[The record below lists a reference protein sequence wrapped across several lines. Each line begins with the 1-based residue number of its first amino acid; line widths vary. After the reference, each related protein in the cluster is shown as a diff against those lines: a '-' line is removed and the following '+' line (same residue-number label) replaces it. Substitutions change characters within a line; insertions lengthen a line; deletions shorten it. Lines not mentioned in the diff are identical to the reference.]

1 MIQLYKMAWR
11 DLGRNRRRTFF
22 SMLALAVGVALLI
35 FMASF
40 IAGEMRGAMQTSIK
54 LQTGHLQVRAASY
67 NEDKTSLK
75 WEDLI
80 ENPEALAAQIA
91 ARPEVQAATPRL
103 YATGIVVAGDT
114 STGVRVIGIDP
125 ASAASAPFRD
135 GMVSGSYLTADD
147 RGGLLM
153 GQTLAD
159 KLKSAS
165 GKKLAPGDTINL
177 LVNTSNGDVDQQS
190 FVIRGLFSTDT
201 PGYDESTIFLPLA
214 KAQAITRTEKH
225 ASVIFILLKDQNQTD
240 AVAAAL
246 QAPAYQVKTY
256 IQLNTLLGEFEQFAN
271 VYMYIFYLIVLGI
284 TATVIIN
291 TLIMSVFERTRE
303 IGILAAMGMRGG
315 RIMAMFF
322 AESSLLAVGGI
333 AIGVVLGSLLSAYVQ
348 RYGFFIGNMGITGIL
363 IGERIYTYLTLND
376 IVTLTILA
384 FVITLVASLYPA
396 MLAARMDPVEALHG
410 GK

>member
-1 MIQLYKMAWR
+1 
-11 DLGRNRRRTFF
+11 
-22 SMLALAVGVALLI
+22 MLALAFGVALLV

-40 IAGEMRGAMQTSIK
+40 LAGEMRGS
-54 LQTGHLQVRAASY
+54 LQSAIELQSGHLQVRAASY

-80 ENPEALAAQIA
+80 ENPDALAAQIA
-91 ARPEVQAATPRL
+91 ARPEVQVATPRL

-114 STGVRVIGIDP
+114 STGVRVTGIDP
-125 ASAASAPFRD
+125 ASAASVPFRD
-135 GMVSGSYLTADD
+135 GMVSGDYLTADD

-153 GQTLAD
+153 GRTLAD
-159 KLKSAS
+159 RL
-165 GKKLAPGDTINL
+165 KLAPGDTINL

-190 FVIRGLFSTDT
+190 FVIRGIYSTGT

-214 KAQAITRTEKH
+214 KAQAIARAENH
-225 ASVIFILLKDQNQTD
+225 ASVIFILLKDQDQTD

-246 QAPAYQVKTY
+246 APTYQVKTY
-256 IQLNTLLGEFEQFAN
+256 IQLNALLSDFEQFAN
-271 VYMYIFYLIVLGI
+271 AYMYLFYLIVLGI

-303 IGILAAMGMRGG
+303 IGILAAIGMRGG
-315 RIMAMFF
+315 RIMAMFL

-333 AIGVVLGSLLSAYVQ
+333 VMGVVLGSLLSAYVQ
-348 RYGFFIGNMGITGIL
+348 RYGIFIGDFGITGML
-363 IGERIYTYLTLND
+363 IGERIYTYLTLSD
-376 IVTLTILA
+376 IVTLAIMA
-384 FVITLVASLYPA
+384 FVITLLAALYPA
-396 MLAARMDPVEALHG
+396 LVAAKMEPVEALHA

>member
-22 SMLALAVGVALLI
+22 SMLALAFGVALLL

-40 IAGEMRGAMQTSIK
+40 IAGEMRGARQTSIK
-54 LQTGHLQVRAASY
+54 LQTGHLQVRAATY

-75 WEDLI
+75 WEDLL
-80 ENPEALAAQIA
+80 ETPDALAAQIA
-91 ARPEVQAATPRL
+91 AQPEVQAATPRL
-103 YATGIVVAGDT
+103 YATGIVAAGDT

-125 ASAASAPFRD
+125 TSAASAPFRD
-135 GMVSGSYLTADD
+135 GMVSGDYLSADD

-153 GQTLAD
+153 GRTLAD
-159 KLKSAS
+159 KL
-165 GKKLAPGDTINL
+165 GLAPGDTINL

-190 FVIRGLFSTDT
+190 FAIRGIYSTGT

-214 KAQAITRTEKH
+214 KAQAIARAENH
-225 ASVIFILLKDQNQTD
+225 ASVIFILLKDQDQTD

-246 QAPAYQVKTY
+246 QAPAYQVKTFV
-256 IQLNTLLGEFEQFAN
+256 QLNTLLDQWEQFAN
-271 VYMYIFYLIVLGI
+271 AYMYIFYLIVLGI

-291 TLIMSVFERTRE
+291 TLVMSVFERTRE

-348 RYGFFIGNMGITGIL
+348 RYGFFIGEMGITGIL
-363 IGERIYTYLTLND
+363 IGERIYSYLALND

-384 FVITLVASLYPA
+384 FVITLLAALYPA
-396 MLAARMDPVEALHG
+396 WLAAHMEPVEALHG

>member
-22 SMLALAVGVALLI
+22 SMLALAFGVALLV

-40 IAGEMRGAMQTSIK
+40 VAGEMRGA
-54 LQTGHLQVRAASY
+54 LQSAISLQSGHLQVRAASY

-80 ENPEALAAQIA
+80 ENPDTLAAQIA

-125 ASAASAPFRD
+125 ASPASAPFRD
-135 GMVSGSYLTADD
+135 GMVSGDYLTADD

-153 GQTLAD
+153 GRTLAD
-159 KLKSAS
+159 KLE
-165 GKKLAPGDTINL
+165 LAPGNTVNL

-190 FVIRGLFSTDT
+190 FVIRGLFSTGT

-214 KAQAITRTEKH
+214 KAQAIARAENH
-225 ASVIFILLKDQNQTD
+225 ASVIFILLKDQDQTD

-246 QAPAYQVKTY
+246 QGPAVQVKTY
-256 IQLNTLLGEFEQFAN
+256 IQLNPLLSEFEQFAN
-271 VYMYIFYLIVLGI
+271 IFMYIFYLIVLGV
-284 TATVIIN
+284 TVTVIIN

-333 AIGVVLGSLLSAYVQ
+333 AMGVALGSLLSAYVQ
-348 RYGFFIGNMGITGIL
+348 KYGFFIGDFGITGIF

-376 IVTLTILA
+376 IVILTIMA
-384 FVITLVASLYPA
+384 FVITLLAALYPA
-396 MLAARMDPVEALHG
+396 IVAANMEPVEALHG

>member
-40 IAGEMRGAMQTSIK
+40 IAGEMRGALQTAIK
-54 LQTGHLQVRAASY
+54 LQSGHLQVRAATY

-75 WEDLI
+75 WEDLL
-80 ENPEALAAQIA
+80 ENPDALAAQIA
-91 ARPEVQAATPRL
+91 TRPEVQAATPRL
-103 YATGIVVAGDT
+103 YATGIVVTGDT

-125 ASAASAPFRD
+125 ASVASAPFRD
-135 GMVSGSYLTADD
+135 GMVSGDYLTADD

-153 GQTLAD
+153 GRTLAD
-159 KLKSAS
+159 KL
-165 GKKLAPGDTINL
+165 GLAPGDTINL

-190 FVIRGLFSTDT
+190 FVIRGLYSTGT

-214 KAQAITRTEKH
+214 KAQAIARAEKH
-225 ASVIFILLKDQNQTD
+225 ASVIFILLKDQDQTD

-246 QAPAYQVKTY
+246 QAPAYQVKTFV
-256 IQLNTLLGEFEQFAN
+256 QLNTLLSEFEQYAN
-271 VYMYIFYLIVLGI
+271 SYMYLFYLIVLGI

-333 AIGVVLGSLLSAYVQ
+333 AIGIVLGSLLSAYVQ
-348 RYGFFIGNMGITGIL
+348 RYGFFIGDMGITGIL

-384 FVITLVASLYPA
+384 FVITLLAALYPA
-396 MLAARMDPVEALHG
+396 WLAAHMEPVEALHG

>member
-22 SMLALAVGVALLI
+22 SMLALGVGVALLI

-67 NEDKTSLK
+67 NEDKTSLA

-80 ENPEALAAQIA
+80 ENPDALAAQIA
-91 ARPEVQAATPRL
+91 ARPEVQVATPRL

-135 GMVSGSYLTADD
+135 GMVSGDYLTADD

-153 GQTLAD
+153 GRTLAD
-159 KLKSAS
+159 KL
-165 GKKLAPGDTINL
+165 KLAPGDTINL

-190 FVIRGLFSTDT
+190 FVIRGIYSTGT

-214 KAQAITRTEKH
+214 KAQAIARAENH
-225 ASVIFILLKDQNQTD
+225 ASVIFILLKDQEQTD

-246 QAPAYQVKTY
+246 QSPAYQVKTY
-256 IQLNTLLGEFEQFAN
+256 VQLNALLSDFEQLAN
-271 VYMYIFYLIVLGI
+271 VYMVLFYLIVLGI
-284 TATVIIN
+284 TATVIVN
-291 TLIMSVFERTRE
+291 TLVMSVFERTRE

-333 AIGVVLGSLLSAYVQ
+333 VMGVVLGSLLSAYVQ
-348 RYGFFIGNMGITGIL
+348 RYGFFIGDFGITGML

-376 IVTLTILA
+376 IVTLTIMA
-384 FVITLVASLYPA
+384 FVITLLAALYPA
-396 MLAARMDPVEALHG
+396 IIAAHMEPVEALHG

>member
-22 SMLALAVGVALLI
+22 SMLALAFGVALLI

-40 IAGEMRGAMQTSIK
+40 IAGEMRGALQTSIK

-80 ENPEALAAQIA
+80 ENPDALAAQIA
-91 ARPEVQAATPRL
+91 ARPEVQVATPRL
-103 YATGIVVAGDT
+103 YATGIVVTGDT
-114 STGVRVIGIDP
+114 STGVRVLGIDP
-125 ASAASAPFRD
+125 TSAASAPFRD
-135 GMVSGSYLTADD
+135 GMVSGDYLTADD
-147 RGGLLM
+147 RGGLLL
-153 GQTLAD
+153 GRTLAD
-159 KLKSAS
+159 KL
-165 GKKLAPGDTINL
+165 KLAPGDTINL

-190 FVIRGLFSTDT
+190 FVIRGLYSTGT
-201 PGYDESTIFLPLA
+201 PGYDERTIFLPLA
-214 KAQAITRTEKH
+214 KAQAITRAENH
-225 ASVIFILLKDQNQTD
+225 ASVIFILLKDQDQTD

-246 QAPAYQVKTY
+246 QTPAYQVKTF
-256 IQLNTLLGEFEQFAN
+256 IQLNSLLSEWEQFAN
-271 VYMYIFYLIVLGI
+271 AYMYIFYLIVLGI

-291 TLIMSVFERTRE
+291 TLVMSVFERTRE

-333 AIGVVLGSLLSAYVQ
+333 AMGVALGSLLSAYVQ
-348 RYGFFIGNMGITGIL
+348 RYGFFIGDLGVTGVH

-384 FVITLVASLYPA
+384 FVITLLAALYPA
-396 MLAARMDPVEALHG
+396 WLAAKMEPAEALHG

>member
-40 IAGEMRGAMQTSIK
+40 IAGEMRGAMQTSIE

-67 NEDKTSLK
+67 NEDKTSLA

-80 ENPEALAAQIA
+80 ANPDVLAAQIA
-91 ARPEVQAATPRL
+91 ARPEVQVATPRL
-103 YATGIVVAGDT
+103 YATGIVVTGDT
-114 STGVRVIGIDP
+114 STGVRVLGIDP
-125 ASAASAPFRD
+125 TSAASAPFRD
-135 GMVSGSYLTADD
+135 GMVSGDHLSADD

-153 GQTLAD
+153 GRTLAD
-159 KLKSAS
+159 KL
-165 GKKLAPGDTINL
+165 GLAPGDTINL
-177 LVNTSNGDVDQQS
+177 LVNTSNGDVDQQP
-190 FVIRGLFSTDT
+190 FVIRGLYSTST

-214 KAQAITRTEKH
+214 KAQAIARAENH
-225 ASVIFILLKDQNQTD
+225 ASVIFILLKDQDQAD

-246 QAPAYQVKTY
+246 QAPAYQVKTFV
-256 IQLNTLLGEFEQFAN
+256 QLNTLLSEFEQFAN

-303 IGILAAMGMRGG
+303 IGILAAMGMRGR

-333 AIGVVLGSLLSAYVQ
+333 AMGIGLGSLLSAYVQ
-348 RYGFFIGNMGITGIL
+348 RYGFFIGDFGITGIL

-376 IVTLTILA
+376 IVTLAIMA
-384 FVITLVASLYPA
+384 FVITLLAALYPA
-396 MLAARMDPVEALHG
+396 WLAAHMEPVEALHG
-410 GK
+410 SK

>member
-1 MIQLYKMAWR
+1 MLQLYKMAWR
-11 DLGRNRRRTFF
+11 DLGRNRRRTVF
-22 SMLALAVGVALLI
+22 SMLALAFGVALLI

-40 IAGEMRGAMQTSIK
+40 IAGEMRGALQTSIK
-54 LQTGHLQVRAASY
+54 LQSGHLQMWAASY
-67 NEDKTSLK
+67 NEDKTSLA

-80 ENPEALAAQIA
+80 ENPDALAAQIA
-91 ARPEVQAATPRL
+91 ARPEVLVATPRL

-125 ASAASAPFRD
+125 DSAASTPFRD
-135 GMVSGSYLTADD
+135 GMVSGDYLTADD

-159 KLKSAS
+159 KLR
-165 GKKLAPGDTINL
+165 LAPGETINL
-177 LVNTSNGDVDQQS
+177 LVNTSNGDVDQQP
-190 FVIRGLFSTDT
+190 FAIRGLFSTDT
-201 PGYDESTIFLPLA
+201 PGYDDSTVFLPLA
-214 KAQAITRTEKH
+214 KAQAISHAENH
-225 ASVIFILLKDQNQTD
+225 ASVIFILLKDQDQTD
-240 AVAAAL
+240 AVATAL
-246 QAPAYQVKTY
+246 QLPGYQVKTY
-256 IQLNTLLGEFEQFAN
+256 VQLNPLLSEFEQFAN
-271 VYMYIFYLIVLGI
+271 VYMYVFYLIVLGI

-333 AIGVVLGSLLSAYVQ
+333 AMGIVLGGVLSAYVQ
-348 RYGFFIGNMGITGIL
+348 RYGLFIGDFGITGIL

-376 IVTLTILA
+376 IVTLTIMA
-384 FVITLVASLYPA
+384 FVITLLAALYPA
-396 MLAARMDPVEALHG
+396 WMAARMEPVEALHSS
-410 GK
+410 K

>member
-22 SMLALAVGVALLI
+22 SMLALAVGLALLI

-40 IAGEMRGAMQTSIK
+40 VAGEMRGALQSSIK
-54 LQTGHLQVRAASY
+54 LQSGHLQVRAASY
-67 NEDKTSLK
+67 NEDKTSLA

-80 ENPEALAAQIA
+80 ENPDALAAQIA
-91 ARPEVQAATPRL
+91 ARPEVQVATPRL
-103 YATGIVVAGDT
+103 YATGIVVTGDT
-114 STGVRVIGIDP
+114 STGVRVLGIDP
-125 ASAASAPFRD
+125 TSAANAPFRD
-135 GMVSGSYLTADD
+135 GMVSGDYLTADD

-153 GQTLAD
+153 GRTLAD
-159 KLKSAS
+159 KL
-165 GKKLAPGDTINL
+165 GLAPGDTINL
-177 LVNTSNGDVDQQS
+177 LVNTSNGDVDQQP
-190 FVIRGLFSTDT
+190 FVIRGLYSTGT
-201 PGYDESTIFLPLA
+201 PGYDEGTVFLPLA
-214 KAQAITRTEKH
+214 KAQAIARAENQ
-225 ASVIFILLKDQNQTD
+225 ASVIFILLKDQAQTN

-246 QAPAYQVKTY
+246 QAPAYQIKTF
-256 IQLNTLLGEFEQFAN
+256 IQLNSLLSEFEQFAN
-271 VYMYIFYLIVLGI
+271 VYMYLFYLIVLGI
-284 TATVIIN
+284 TVTVIVN

-333 AIGVVLGSLLSAYVQ
+333 AMGIVLGSLLSAYVQ
-348 RYGFFIGNMGITGIL
+348 RYGFFIGNFGITGIL

-376 IVTLTILA
+376 IVTLTIMA
-384 FVITLVASLYPA
+384 FVITLLAALYPA
-396 MLAARMDPVEALHG
+396 WLAAHMEPVEALRG

>member
-22 SMLALAVGVALLI
+22 SMLALAFGVALLL

-40 IAGEMRGAMQTSIK
+40 IAGEMRGALQSAIK
-54 LQTGHLQVRAASY
+54 LQSGHLQVRAATY

-75 WEDLI
+75 WEDLL
-80 ENPEALAAQIA
+80 ENPDALAAQIA

-103 YATGIVVAGDT
+103 YATGIVAAGDT

-125 ASAASAPFRD
+125 ASVASAPFRD
-135 GMVSGSYLTADD
+135 GMVSGDYLTADD

-153 GQTLAD
+153 GRTLAD
-159 KLKSAS
+159 KL
-165 GKKLAPGDTINL
+165 KLAPGDTINL

-190 FVIRGLFSTDT
+190 FAIRGIYSTGT

-214 KAQAITRTEKH
+214 KAQAIARAENH
-225 ASVIFILLKDQNQTD
+225 ASVIFILLKDQDQTD
-240 AVAAAL
+240 ALAAAL
-246 QAPAYQVKTY
+246 QGPAYQVKTY
-256 IQLNTLLGEFEQFAN
+256 IELNALLSEFEQYAN
-271 VYMYIFYLIVLGI
+271 SYMYLFYLIVLGI

-333 AIGVVLGSLLSAYVQ
+333 VMGVALGSLLSAYVQ
-348 RYGFFIGNMGITGIL
+348 QYGFFIGDFGITGIL

-376 IVTLTILA
+376 IVTLTIMA
-384 FVITLVASLYPA
+384 FVITLLAALYPA
-396 MLAARMDPVEALHG
+396 WLAAHMEPVEALHS

>member
-22 SMLALAVGVALLI
+22 SMLALAVGLALLV

-40 IAGEMRGAMQTSIK
+40 IAGEMRGALQTAIK
-54 LQTGHLQVRAASY
+54 LQSGHLQVRAATY

-80 ENPEALAAQIA
+80 EEPDALAAQIA
-91 ARPEVQAATPRL
+91 ARPEVQTATPRL
-103 YATGIVVAGDT
+103 YATGIVISGDT
-114 STGVRVIGIDP
+114 STGVRVVGIDP
-125 ASAASAPFRD
+125 GSDASAPFRD
-135 GMVSGSYLTADD
+135 GMIGGTYLTADD

-153 GQTLAD
+153 GQALAD
-159 KLKSAS
+159 KLK
-165 GKKLAPGDTINL
+165 LAAGDSIRL
-177 LVNTSNGDVDQQS
+177 LVNTANGDTDQQD
-190 FVIRGLFSTDT
+190 FTIRGLFSTKT
-201 PGYDESTIFLPLA
+201 PAYDKSTVFLPLS
-214 KAQAITRTEKH
+214 KAQTIARAENH
-225 ASVIFILLKDQNQTD
+225 ASAILILLKDQDQID
-240 AVAAAL
+240 AVTAAL
-246 QAPAYQVKTY
+246 QGPTYQVKTY
-256 IQLNTLLGEFEQFAN
+256 LQLNALLSEFEQMAN
-271 VYMYIFYLIVLGI
+271 SYMYLFYLIVLAI

-333 AIGVVLGSLLSAYVQ
+333 VMGVALGSLISAYVQ
-348 RYGFFIGNMGITGIL
+348 AFGIFIGDFGISGIL
-363 IGERIYTYLTLND
+363 IGERIYTYLQLND
-376 IVTLTILA
+376 VVTLTIMA
-384 FVITLVASLYPA
+384 FVITLLAALYPA
-396 MLAARMDPVEALHG
+396 MVAARMEPVEALRG

>member
-22 SMLALAVGVALLI
+22 SMLALAFGVALLL

-54 LQTGHLQVRAASY
+54 LQSGHLQVWAASY

-80 ENPEALAAQIA
+80 QNPDALAAQLA
-91 ARPEVQAATPRL
+91 ARPEVLTATPRL
-103 YATGIVVAGDT
+103 YATGIVAAGNT

-125 ASAASAPFRD
+125 ASIASAPFRD
-135 GMVSGSYLTADD
+135 GMVSGDYLTADD

-153 GQTLAD
+153 GRTLAD
-159 KLKSAS
+159 KL
-165 GKKLAPGDTINL
+165 KLAPGDTINL
-177 LVNTSNGDVDQQS
+177 LVNTSNGDVDQQV
-190 FVIRGLFSTDT
+190 FAIRGIYSTDT
-201 PGYDESTIFLPLA
+201 PGYDENTIFLPLA
-214 KAQAITRTEKH
+214 KAQAITGAENH
-225 ASVIFILLKDQNQTD
+225 ASVIFILLKDQDQTD
-240 AVAAAL
+240 AMAAAL
-246 QAPAYQVKTY
+246 QGPAYQVKTY
-256 IQLNTLLGEFEQFAN
+256 LELNALLNEFEQYAN
-271 VYMYIFYLIVLGI
+271 SMFYLFYLIVLGI

-303 IGILAAMGMRGG
+303 IGILAAMGMRGR

-333 AIGVVLGSLLSAYVQ
+333 AMGVVLGSLLSAYVQ
-348 RYGFFIGNMGITGIL
+348 RYGFFIGDFGITGIL
-363 IGERIYTYLTLND
+363 IGERIYAYLTLDN
-376 IVTLTILA
+376 IVTLTIMA
-384 FVITLVASLYPA
+384 FVITLLASLYPA
-396 MLAARMDPVEALHG
+396 WMAAHMEPVEALHG

>member
-22 SMLALAVGVALLI
+22 SMLALAFGVALLI

-40 IAGEMRGAMQTSIK
+40 IAGEMRGALQTSIK
-54 LQTGHLQVRAASY
+54 LQSGHLQVRAASY
-67 NEDKTSLK
+67 NEDKTSLA

-80 ENPEALAAQIA
+80 ENPDALAAQIA
-91 ARPEVQAATPRL
+91 ARPEVQVATPRL
-103 YATGIVVAGDT
+103 YATGIVAAGDT
-114 STGVRVIGIDP
+114 STGVRVLGIDP
-125 ASAASAPFRD
+125 TSAASAPFHD
-135 GMVSGSYLTADD
+135 GMVSGDYLTADD

-153 GQTLAD
+153 GRTLAD
-159 KLKSAS
+159 KL
-165 GKKLAPGDTINL
+165 KLAPGDTINL
-177 LVNTSNGDVDQQS
+177 LVNTSNGDVDQQP
-190 FVIRGLFSTDT
+190 FVIRGLYSTGT
-201 PGYDESTIFLPLA
+201 PGYDESTVFLPLA
-214 KAQAITRTEKH
+214 KAQAIARAENH
-225 ASVIFILLKDQNQTD
+225 ASVIFILLKDQDQTD

-246 QAPAYQVKTY
+246 QAPAYQVKTFV
-256 IQLNTLLGEFEQFAN
+256 QLNTLLSEFEQFAN

-333 AIGVVLGSLLSAYVQ
+333 VMGVALGSLLSAYVQ
-348 RYGFFIGNMGITGIL
+348 RYGFFIGDFGITGIL

-376 IVTLTILA
+376 IVTLTIMA
-384 FVITLVASLYPA
+384 FVITLLAALYPA
-396 MLAARMDPVEALHG
+396 WLAAHMEPVEALRG
-410 GK
+410 EK

>member
-22 SMLALAVGVALLI
+22 SMLALAFGVALLL

-40 IAGEMRGAMQTSIK
+40 IAGEMRGAMQSSIK
-54 LQTGHLQVRAASY
+54 LQSGHLQVRAASY
-67 NEDKTSLK
+67 NEDKTSLA

-80 ENPEALAAQIA
+80 ENPDALAAQIA
-91 ARPEVQAATPRL
+91 ARPEVQVATPRL
-103 YATGIVVAGDT
+103 YATGIVAAGDT
-114 STGVRVIGIDP
+114 STGVRVLGIDP

-135 GMVSGSYLTADD
+135 GVVSGDYLTADD

-153 GQTLAD
+153 GRTLAD
-159 KLKSAS
+159 KL
-165 GKKLAPGDTINL
+165 GLAPGDTINL

-190 FVIRGLFSTDT
+190 FVIRGLYSTGT

-214 KAQAITRTEKH
+214 KAQAIARAENH
-225 ASVIFILLKDQNQTD
+225 ASIIFILLKDQGQTD

-256 IQLNTLLGEFEQFAN
+256 IQLNALLSEFEQFAN
-271 VYMYIFYLIVLGI
+271 VYMYLFYLIVLGI

-333 AIGVVLGSLLSAYVQ
+333 AMGVVLGSLLSAYVQ
-348 RYGFFIGNMGITGIL
+348 RYGFFIGDFGITGIL

-384 FVITLVASLYPA
+384 FVITLLAALYPA
-396 MLAARMDPVEALHG
+396 WLAAHMEPVEALRG

>member
-11 DLGRNRRRTFF
+11 NLGRNRRRTFF
-22 SMLALAVGVALLI
+22 SMLALAFGVALLL

-40 IAGEMRGAMQTSIK
+40 IAGEMRGALQSAIK
-54 LQTGHLQVRAASY
+54 LQSGHLQVRAATY

-75 WEDLI
+75 WEDLL
-80 ENPEALAAQIA
+80 ENPDALAAQIA
-91 ARPEVQAATPRL
+91 TRPEVQAATPRL
-103 YATGIVVAGDT
+103 YATGIVAAGDT

-125 ASAASAPFRD
+125 ASVASAPFRD
-135 GMVSGSYLTADD
+135 GMVSGDYLTADD

-153 GQTLAD
+153 GRTLAD
-159 KLKSAS
+159 KL
-165 GKKLAPGDTINL
+165 KLAPGDTINL

-190 FVIRGLFSTDT
+190 FAIRGIYSTGT

-214 KAQAITRTEKH
+214 KAQAIARAENH
-225 ASVIFILLKDQNQTD
+225 ASVIFILLKDQDQTD
-240 AVAAAL
+240 ALAAAL
-246 QAPAYQVKTY
+246 QGPAYQVKTY
-256 IQLNTLLGEFEQFAN
+256 IELNALLSEFEQYAN
-271 VYMYIFYLIVLGI
+271 SYMYLFYLIVLGI

-315 RIMAMFF
+315 RIMTMFF

-333 AIGVVLGSLLSAYVQ
+333 VMGVALGSLLSAYVQ
-348 RYGFFIGNMGITGIL
+348 QYGFFIGDFGITGIL

-376 IVTLTILA
+376 IVTLTIMA
-384 FVITLVASLYPA
+384 FVITLLAALYPA
-396 MLAARMDPVEALHG
+396 WLAAKMEPVEALHS

>member
-22 SMLALAVGVALLI
+22 SMLALAFGVALLI

-40 IAGEMRGAMQTSIK
+40 VTGEMRGAMQSAIK
-54 LQTGHLQVRAASY
+54 LQSGHLQVRAASY

-80 ENPEALAAQIA
+80 ENPDALAAQIA
-91 ARPEVQAATPRL
+91 ARPEVQVATPRL
-103 YATGIVVAGDT
+103 YATGIVAAGDT

-135 GMVSGSYLTADD
+135 GMVSGDYLTADD

-153 GQTLAD
+153 GRTLAD
-159 KLKSAS
+159 KLK
-165 GKKLAPGDTINL
+165 LAPGDTVNL

-190 FVIRGLFSTDT
+190 FVIRGTYSTGT

-214 KAQAITRTEKH
+214 KAQAIARAENH
-225 ASVIFILLKDQNQTD
+225 ASVIFILLKDQDQTD

-246 QAPAYQVKTY
+246 APAYQVKTY
-256 IQLNTLLGEFEQFAN
+256 TQLNALLSEFEQFAN
-271 VYMYIFYLIVLGI
+271 VYMVLFYLIVLGI

-333 AIGVVLGSLLSAYVQ
+333 VMGVALGSLLSAYVQ
-348 RYGFFIGNMGITGIL
+348 RYGIFIGDFGITGML

-376 IVTLTILA
+376 IVTLSIMA
-384 FVITLVASLYPA
+384 FVITLLAALYPA
-396 MLAARMDPVEALHG
+396 IVAANMEPVEALHG

>member
-22 SMLALAVGVALLI
+22 SMLALAFGVALLI

-40 IAGEMRGAMQTSIK
+40 IAGEMRGALQSAIK
-54 LQTGHLQVRAASY
+54 LQSGHLQVRAASY

-80 ENPEALAAQIA
+80 ENPDALAAQIA

-103 YATGIVVAGDT
+103 YATGIVVTGDT
-114 STGVRVIGIDP
+114 STGVRVLGIDP
-125 ASAASAPFRD
+125 TSAASAPFRD
-135 GMVSGSYLTADD
+135 GMVSGDYLTADD

-153 GQTLAD
+153 GQTLAG
-159 KLKSAS
+159 KL
-165 GKKLAPGDTINL
+165 KLAPGDTINL

-190 FVIRGLFSTDT
+190 FVIRGLYSTGT
-201 PGYDESTIFLPLA
+201 PGYDERTIFLPLA
-214 KAQAITRTEKH
+214 KAQAITRAEKH
-225 ASVIFILLKDQNQTD
+225 ASVIFILLKDQDQTD

-246 QAPAYQVKTY
+246 QTPAYQVKTF
-256 IQLNTLLGEFEQFAN
+256 IQLNSLLSEWEQFAN
-271 VYMYIFYLIVLGI
+271 AYMYIFYLIVLGI

-291 TLIMSVFERTRE
+291 TLVMSVFERTRE

-333 AIGVVLGSLLSAYVQ
+333 AMGVVLGSLLSAYVQ
-348 RYGFFIGNMGITGIL
+348 RYGFFIGDFGITGVL
-363 IGERIYTYLTLND
+363 IGERVYPYLTLND
-376 IVTLTILA
+376 IVTLTIMA
-384 FVITLVASLYPA
+384 FVITLLAALYPA
-396 MLAARMDPVEALHG
+396 WLAAKMEPAEALHG

>member
-22 SMLALAVGVALLI
+22 SMLALAFGVALLL

-40 IAGEMRGAMQTSIK
+40 IAGEMRGALQSAIK
-54 LQTGHLQVRAASY
+54 LQSGHLQVRAATY

-75 WEDLI
+75 WEDLL
-80 ENPEALAAQIA
+80 ENPDALAAQIA
-91 ARPEVQAATPRL
+91 TRPEVQAATPRL
-103 YATGIVVAGDT
+103 YATGIVAAGDT

-125 ASAASAPFRD
+125 ASVASAPFRD
-135 GMVSGSYLTADD
+135 GMVSGDYLTADD

-153 GQTLAD
+153 GRTLAD
-159 KLKSAS
+159 KL
-165 GKKLAPGDTINL
+165 KLAPGDTINL

-190 FVIRGLFSTDT
+190 FAIRGIYSTGT

-214 KAQAITRTEKH
+214 KAQAIARAENH
-225 ASVIFILLKDQNQTD
+225 ASVIFILLKDQDQTD
-240 AVAAAL
+240 ALAAAL
-246 QAPAYQVKTY
+246 QGPAYQVKTY
-256 IQLNTLLGEFEQFAN
+256 IELNALLSEFEQYAN
-271 VYMYIFYLIVLGI
+271 SYMYLFYLIVLGI

-303 IGILAAMGMRGG
+303 IGILAAMGTRGG

-333 AIGVVLGSLLSAYVQ
+333 VMGVALGSLLSAYVQ
-348 RYGFFIGNMGITGIL
+348 QYGFFIGDFGITGIL

-376 IVTLTILA
+376 IVTLTIMA
-384 FVITLVASLYPA
+384 FVITLLAALYPA
-396 MLAARMDPVEALHG
+396 WLAAHMEPVEALHS

>member
-1 MIQLYKMAWR
+1 MIQLYRMAWR

-22 SMLALAVGVALLI
+22 SMLALAFGVALLI

-67 NEDKTSLK
+67 NEDKTCLA

-80 ENPEALAAQIA
+80 ENPDALAAQIA
-91 ARPEVQAATPRL
+91 ARPEVQVATPRL
-103 YATGIVVAGDT
+103 YATGIVAAGDT
-114 STGVRVIGIDP
+114 STGVRVLGIDP

-135 GMVSGSYLTADD
+135 GMVSGDYLTDDD

-153 GQTLAD
+153 GRTLAD
-159 KLKSAS
+159 KL
-165 GKKLAPGDTINL
+165 GLAPGDTINL

-190 FVIRGLFSTDT
+190 FVIRGLYSTGT

-214 KAQAITRTEKH
+214 KAQAIARAENH
-225 ASVIFILLKDQNQTD
+225 ASVIFILLKDQDQTD
-240 AVAAAL
+240 GVAAAL
-246 QAPAYQVKTY
+246 QAPAYQVKTFV
-256 IQLNTLLGEFEQFAN
+256 QLNTLLSEFEQFAN
-271 VYMYIFYLIVLGI
+271 VYMYLFYLIVLGI

-303 IGILAAMGMRGG
+303 IGILAAMGMRGR

-333 AIGVVLGSLLSAYVQ
+333 AMGIVLGSLLSAYVQ

-376 IVTLTILA
+376 ILTLTILA
-384 FVITLVASLYPA
+384 FVITLLAALYPA
-396 MLAARMDPVEALHG
+396 WLAAHMEPVEALHG